1 MNLYEND
8 LYMDD
13 VRLVGGLELPW
24 EKLRDK
30 SFMLTGATGLIGSF
44 LVDVILEKN
53 LSTVGIW

>member
-30 SFMLTGATGLIGSF
+30 SFMLTGATGQGHR
-44 LVDVILEKN
+44 
-53 LSTVGIW
+53 